1 MTPSGKPMI
10 TRPSELDHEKTL
22 NQARQFIEIMGG
34 DIGRAK
40 DAIRQS
46 MEYKRAAHDLDG
58 YLEVTRIGLAIVEI
72 ERGDQP
78 ATAT

>member
-1 MTPSGKPMI
+1 MI

-22 NQARQFIEIMGG
+22 NQARQFIEIMG

-46 MEYKRAAHDLDG
+46 MESKRAAHDLDG
-58 YLEVTRIGLAIVEI
+58 YLEATEQK
-72 ERGDQP
+72 GD
-78 ATAT
+78 